1 MKYPLVIK
9 YLRIWDLSSSLI
21 GSLSHDSHLTVRG
34 YLPTNAMKKEK
45 QDEEN

>member
-1 MKYPLVIK
+1 MGFEFKPHWK
-9 YLRIWDLSSSLI
+9 
-21 GSLSHDSHLTVRG
+21 LSHDSHLTVRG